1 MQDTNITTAD
11 YFDAMR
17 TTEAFLPSLR
27 SLDISLLPAAVQ
39 AIARLIGLPATLQ
52 LVENFGGLTLRLP
65 VGAREAGQQMLAD
78 LARRIGPEAAQI
90 LRPALCRDPALC
102 AQLQARPAACPRRC
116 PAERP
121 AASGPPGPDGTA
133 HRAMSGPA
141 LPHHGA
147 ACMDHLQKAAATGP
161 RQTAPAGEFTVIPKQ
176 APHHAGL
183 LLFTSP

>member
-52 LVENFGGLTLRLP
+52 LVENFGGLP
-65 VGAREAGQQMLAD
+65 CAHGQQMLAD

-90 LRPALCRDPALC
+90 LARHYAVTPLYVPNCKPVLLRARDAALLKDRQQLAREGLTERRIVQCLALRYHITERHIWTIFKKPPPPDP
-102 AQLQARPAACPRRC
+102 
-116 PAERP
+116 
-121 AASGPPGPDGTA
+121 D
-133 HRAMSGPA
+133 
-141 LPHHGA
+141 
-147 ACMDHLQKAAATGP
+147 
-161 RQTAPAGEFTVIPKQ
+161 RQPQQGR
-176 APHHAGL
+176 L
-183 LLFTSP
+183 L

>member
-78 LARRIGPEAAQI
+78 LSRRIGPEAAQI
-90 LRPALCRDPALC
+90 LARHYAVTPLYVPNCKPVLLRARDAALLKDRQHLARQGLTERRIVQCLALRYHITERHVWTIFKKPPPPD
-102 AQLQARPAACPRRC
+102 QAR
-116 PAERP
+116 
-121 AASGPPGPDGTA
+121 
-133 HRAMSGPA
+133 
-141 LPHHGA
+141 
-147 ACMDHLQKAAATGP
+147 QP
-161 RQTAPAGEFTVIPKQ
+161 RQGS
-176 APHHAGL
+176 L
-183 LLFTSP
+183 L

>member
-11 YFDAMR
+11 YFGAMR

-78 LARRIGPEAAQI
+78 LSRRIGPEAAQI
-90 LRPALCRDPALC
+90 LARHYAVTPLYVPNCKPVLLRARDAALLKDR
-102 AQLQARPAACPRRC
+102 AAAGQGR
-116 PAERP
+116 
-121 AASGPPGPDGTA
+121 PDGTA
-133 HRAMSGPA
+133 HRAMPGPA

-147 ACMDHLQKAAATGP
+147 ACMEHLQKAAAD
-161 RQTAPAGEFTVIPKQ
+161 
-176 APHHAGL
+176 
-183 LLFTSP
+183 